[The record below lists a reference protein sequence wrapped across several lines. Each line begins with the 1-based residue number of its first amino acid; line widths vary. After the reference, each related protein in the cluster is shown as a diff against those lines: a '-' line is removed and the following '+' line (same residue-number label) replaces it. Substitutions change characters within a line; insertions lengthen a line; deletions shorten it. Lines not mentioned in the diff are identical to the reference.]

1 MTSVALYLNYVGSG
15 GADQTARQKILDYNE
30 DDCVATRVVLD
41 GIRELQA
48 LA

>member
-30 DDCVATRVVLD
+30 DDCRATVHIYDWLVS
-41 GIRELQA
+41 Q
-48 LA
+48 